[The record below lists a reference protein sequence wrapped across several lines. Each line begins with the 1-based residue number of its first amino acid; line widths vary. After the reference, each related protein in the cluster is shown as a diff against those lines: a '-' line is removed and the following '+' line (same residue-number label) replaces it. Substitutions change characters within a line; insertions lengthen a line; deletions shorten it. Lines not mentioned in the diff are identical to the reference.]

1 MLCAYAT
8 RNPEYIIALTPED
21 WEAFAK
27 ARLRLRRDESFEFSL
42 SIEDYESLVLR
53 VTGISLWGSTSPQEV
68 REMAEALNKYSPQ
81 ELLKLCGRGYTE
93 EEMESLQR
101 FFNICVQRGLGLVTR
116 LEFA

>member
-21 WEAFAK
+21 WEVFAK
-27 ARLRLRRDESFEFSL
+27 ASLRLHRDELFGFSL
-42 SIEDYESLVLR
+42 SVEDYESLVLR
-53 VTGISLWGSTSPQEV
+53 VTGISLYGRTSPQEV
-68 REMAEALNKYSPQ
+68 QEMAEALNKYTPKD
-81 ELLKLCGRGYTE
+81 LVKLAGGGYTE